1 MGNLAEIQNRPQR
14 ALIAYCALADRLN
27 KPGANMLQALVP
39 FFEEACRDFAGEVF
53 DANKFSQTIK
63 MCYGIEIPRLAVL
76 GIAEQLSKEGVLEVL
91 TDYSKNISYKYS
103 TSIGTKN
110 REANAISE
118 NDINQILNLF
128 TEYCTL
134 KVELNDE
141 EKISLNNDFLERLL
155 NIDSMRLLSRREE
168 SIATKKTNTTLQLN
182 SSSSDLDNHQHARR
196 LDFLVSNFL
205 IHLRETNQNA
215 FEIVSNIAFANM
227 AAEAIACFREPPNES
242 NDLSNLTVLLD
253 TPLILDMLGVNTEYE
268 DYGNELLSMLKE
280 SNCNILVLDH
290 SIAETEN
297 TIQAKYSYLR
307 SGVNQIVQGIS
318 ISPNTLF
325 ALIGNVA
332 ERVQN
337 RLQISIE
344 KDPEINLH
352 RSFHSTVGDIQANMD
367 SRMLAWKNIEAK
379 NHDKQSVWA
388 MIALRDTAVVQPKI
402 CNSGWML
409 LTKNTVLMKIAN
421 DSWKTWLKGATNHGP
436 SLIERW
442 TPVAM
447 TDKQFAGYIW
457 ARNGGGPS
465 TISQSLLLAHCSAAV
480 RPRAD
485 IKAKAYN
492 LILSMYGLDTAQDIV
507 ALFEDREGGKALMQA
522 TLGDPEDVTIER
534 IPYIIEQVKLGAGE
548 FAAKL
553 AREEAQRVLD
563 AEREKNAQ
571 EMFEIRDASNR
582 EIKALDDEKTQTAQQ
597 LFEQQRQIDSL
608 KLHADNLKLD
618 LDNKNKIEID
628 RKFSILNDGFVA
640 GKREYNACRLLIALS
655 YSITGC
661 LIAINYFNISSSII
675 ILLTILISFLG
686 YGFVPSL
693 LEKWYQKKAES
704 RFLEYVKNIDS
715 SIKVAIYPNF
725 VTGIYSLDESHLL

>member
-280 SNCNILVLDH
+280 SNCNISVLDH

-337 RLQISIE
+337 RLKISIE

-352 RSFHSTVGDIQANMD
+352 RSFPSTVGDIQANMD

-436 SLIERW
+436 SLVERW

-492 LILSMYGLDTAQDIV
+492 LILSMYGLDKAQDIV

-571 EMFEIRDASNR
+571 EMFEIRDASKR

-608 KLHADNLKLD
+608 KLHTDNLKLD
-618 LDNKNKIEID
+618 LDNKNKIEIY

-640 GKREYNACRLLIALS
+640 GKREYNACRLLIALL

-661 LIAINYFNISSSII
+661 LIAINYFNISSPII

-725 VTGIYSLDESHLL
+725 VTGIYPLDESHLL

>member
-280 SNCNILVLDH
+280 SNCNISVLDH

-492 LILSMYGLDTAQDIV
+492 LILSMYGLDKAQDIV